1 MFFFVTLNMLSS
13 AHLFKRD
20 LAFGFSVRSD
30 ISCHGVNKI
39 WEPPLNRSGTIYSK
53 TLILLHDCGHSLN
66 KKVLTAVA
74 INEFFLQN
82 NLENLFK
89 TDKIEEQPTM
99 IYKGKGICQ
108 SKVLHA

>member
-20 LAFGFSVRSD
+20 LAFGFSIRSD

-39 WEPPLNRSGTIYSK
+39 WEPPLNRSGTINSK
-53 TLILLHDCGHSLN
+53 TLILLHDCGHPL
-66 KKVLTAVA
+66 KKNVLTAVA

-99 IYKGKGICQ
+99 IYKRKDICQ